1 MNKRAGELSAIELD
15 SVMTMLATPT
25 SAKPPRDQHVPR
37 KYHCVCAITTW
48 RAYRECGNKLLH
60 VIIKQ
65 GTYGIGEIKHVIELV
80 SRNIISWAV
89 ILACIISY
97 KYW

>member
-37 KYHCVCAITTW
+37 KYHCVCAITT
-48 RAYRECGNKLLH
+48 
-60 VIIKQ
+60 
-65 GTYGIGEIKHVIELV
+65 
-80 SRNIISWAV
+80 
-89 ILACIISY
+89 
-97 KYW
+97 